1 MVIKIKEKKCIK
13 ITNIKNN
20 KSNKEMFIEKIIN
33 NYYLFIFIY
42 NSKLRIIIHYIMK
55 YNIKKLYNYK
65 IVQQ

>member
-1 MVIKIKEKKCIK
+1 
-13 ITNIKNN
+13 
-20 KSNKEMFIEKIIN
+20 MFIEKIIN